1 MDFKITTKS
10 ELEEFACHNWNDI
23 NKYIDDQM
31 KDLPHPLYSSVD
43 IREGKNKVAPVDHNM
58 YPAGFNNLCALDL
71 DASIPLFKKAISS
84 LKEDALEI
92 AIIPESNTKNKF
104 YLDHLAMLGK
114 TLRDTGYNVHV
125 ISFDK
130 ALFSESNTLD
140 LVSHSGFDIKI
151 EDAEL
156 RDGVIY
162 SAGTKVD
169 LAILNNDQSNPLPV
183 EWNDVKTPIH
193 PTPLIGWFQR
203 QKISHFEFYKKVAD
217 EFCNHFSI
225 DPNLIQAN
233 FRKVENV
240 DFSSKQGLE
249 LLGSEVD
256 TLLETLPEGSKA
268 FVKASQGTYGMG
280 ISVVS
285 SGEEIINLNRKAR
298 NKMDIGKNKIKFT
311 TLLVQ
316 EGVET
321 VLKYDDMPAEVAI
334 YLVDGH
340 SVGGFMRANTEKG
353 SNSNLN
359 SKGMV
364 FRKFCISE
372 IRENQDHKVKEALY
386 SVVARLATLAS
397 SYEIKEVL

>member
-1 MDFKITTKS
+1 MSNKINTKE
-10 ELEEFACHNWNDI
+10 ELEQFACHNWNEI
-23 NKYIDDQM
+23 NAYIDDQM

-43 IREGKNKVAPVDHNM
+43 IREGKNKVAPVDHNI

-71 DASIPLFKKAISS
+71 DASIPLFKKAIADLNS
-84 LKEDALEI
+84 DAQEI

-114 TLRDTGYNVHV
+114 TLRDTGFNVHI
-125 ISFDK
+125 ISFDH
-130 ALFSESNTLD
+130 ALFTDGDYLD
-140 LVSHSGFDIKI
+140 LVSHSGFDIRI
-151 EDAEL
+151 ENAEMK
-156 RDGVIY
+156 DGVLY
-162 SAGTKVD
+162 SAGQKID

-183 EWNDVKTPIH
+183 EWNGIKTPIH
-193 PTPLIGWFQR
+193 PTPLIGWFKR
-203 QKISHFEFYKKVAD
+203 QKITHFEYYKRVAD
-217 EFCNHFSI
+217 EFCEKFSI
-225 DPNLIQAN
+225 EPSLIQAS
-233 FRKVENV
+233 FRKVEDV

-249 LLGSEVD
+249 TLASEVD
-256 TLLETLPEGSKA
+256 ELLKELPEGSKA

-298 NKMDIGKNKIKFT
+298 NKMDVGKNKIKFT

-321 VLKYDDMPAEVAI
+321 ILKYDDSPAEVAI
-334 YLVDGH
+334 YLVDGQ
-340 SVGGFMRANTEKG
+340 SVGGFMRTNTDKD

-359 SKGMV
+359 SRGMV

-372 IRENQDHKVKEALY
+372 IRQDQDHKVKEALY